1 MQQEQQLHI
10 IPKIPFTATT
20 ANAATIRLFGGVCC
34 CCSGT
39 PDRNNFISSSS
50 LNSSNQYVAI

>member
-20 ANAATIRLFGGVCC
+20 ANA
-34 CCSGT
+34 GT